1 MKKIVVIGAGVS
13 GLSIARLLVDG
24 GNKVTVIEKENKPG
38 GLIKCDNI
46 NGCLYHKVGGH
57 VFNTKRKDVLEWFE
71 SIFDK
76 EKDFS
81 KADRNSVVSMPDR
94 RLINYP
100 VENHAYQFTPVLLD
114 EFIDNLQEMIKNGD
128 TKGEP
133 TNFEEFLYF
142 RFGVMLYREYFQPY
156 NEKIWKRD
164 LTTVPLSW
172 LEGKLPM
179 PTLKE
184 ILYNNFIH
192 LEEKN
197 FVHST
202 FFYPRYGGSQFFAN
216 KLAEELDIRYN
227 TQVVS
232 LEKGNGCWLVNND
245 CFDQVIFCGNIKDL
259 PVLLNIVVDIS
270 SFESMIEKLEYHG
283 TTSVFCEIE
292 KNPYSWIYLPSR
304 EYQAHRIICTGNFS
318 EANNIPG
325 VLTGVVEFKDH
336 ISKEDILKNLEKI
349 PFSPRYLTHTY
360 TKYTYPIQDA
370 LTREMILNLK
380 NVLEKQGLYLLGRF
394 AEWEYYNMDA
404 AMGAAIDM
412 FNSKLK

>member
-24 GNKVTVIEKENKPG
+24 GNKVTVIEKEDKPG

-114 EFIDNLQEMIKNGD
+114 EFIDNLQGMIKNGD

-133 TNFEEFLYF
+133 TNFAEFLYF
-142 RFGVMLYREYFQPY
+142 RFGAMLYREYFQPY

-202 FFYPRYGGSQFFAN
+202 FFYPRYGGSQFLAN

-232 LEKGNGCWLVNND
+232 LEKRNECWLVNND
-245 CFDQVIFCGNIKDL
+245 CFDQVIFCGN
-259 PVLLNIVVDIS
+259 P
-270 SFESMIEKLEYHG
+270 
-283 TTSVFCEIE
+283 
-292 KNPYSWIYLPSR
+292 
-304 EYQAHRIICTGNFS
+304 
-318 EANNIPG
+318 
-325 VLTGVVEFKDH
+325 
-336 ISKEDILKNLEKI
+336 
-349 PFSPRYLTHTY
+349 
-360 TKYTYPIQDA
+360 
-370 LTREMILNLK
+370 
-380 NVLEKQGLYLLGRF
+380 
-394 AEWEYYNMDA
+394 
-404 AMGAAIDM
+404 
-412 FNSKLK
+412 